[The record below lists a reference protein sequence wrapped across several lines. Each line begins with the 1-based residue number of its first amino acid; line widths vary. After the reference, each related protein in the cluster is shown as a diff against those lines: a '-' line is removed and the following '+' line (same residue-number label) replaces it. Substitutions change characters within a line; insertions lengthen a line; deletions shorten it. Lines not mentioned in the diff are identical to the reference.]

1 MHTLT
6 KNKKNAAVRGLTLE
20 VGDKPDV
27 YHLVTSDELII
38 NAWMDGINALI
49 GSERL
54 SAQAQHQVDRFLNIE
69 LKMRLLQLD
78 HVPNVCEIPPL
89 PTNLDWIPLSKVMV

>member
-6 KNKKNAAVRGLTLE
+6 KNKKNTAVRGLTLE

-27 YHLVTSDELII
+27 YHLVTSDEPII

-49 GSERL
+49 GSLHRY
-54 SAQAQHQVDRFLNIE
+54 
-69 LKMRLLQLD
+69 
-78 HVPNVCEIPPL
+78 
-89 PTNLDWIPLSKVMV
+89 WY